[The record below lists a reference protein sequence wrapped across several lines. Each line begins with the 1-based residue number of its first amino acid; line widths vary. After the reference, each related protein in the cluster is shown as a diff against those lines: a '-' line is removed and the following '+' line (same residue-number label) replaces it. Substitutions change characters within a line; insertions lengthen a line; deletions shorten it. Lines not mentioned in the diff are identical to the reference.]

1 MPHGWP
7 ERYLYSQGYKKG
19 AHTENCDIALA
30 MFFYKQLTFVTAL
43 AVLLLQSQAAPAVY
57 ERQVC
62 TAPDGT
68 ADDVAIGLCLHSR
81 EYQPAHRDV
90 RQRRS
95 LPMSKGGSR
104 ITRAEATERKYRFK
118 TRTKETTYPK
128 ACLSDMCRGNS

>member
-1 MPHGWP
+1 MNVLISDLSLRDTRPVAGQKDTCTVKDI
-7 ERYLYSQGYKKG
+7 RRD

-30 MFFYKQLTFVTAL
+30 MFFYKQLAFVTAL
-43 AVLLLQSQAAPAVY
+43 AMLLLQSQAAPAVY

-81 EYQPAHRDV
+81 ECQPAHQDV

-104 ITRAEATERKYRFK
+104 TVQAETTACKYCFK
-118 TRTKETTYPK
+118 TRTREI
-128 ACLSDMCRGNS
+128 